1 MSSKKYKDN
10 KANYKPQKKI
20 LAGKQQPL
28 PSVKTKRKRRKLPVV
43 PPFILLFVMVWIFC
57 SLIYNNVFYIA
68 EQYDYL
74 AFDKTIMQNILDM
87 NTGILIL
94 IGRFL
99 LLSFHY
105 SLFGGFVMAVIL
117 TLAAWLLD
125 YGFHLKGFARLFVFV
140 FPILYL
146 AWEVFQGFNLYYQNE
161 PAYIFVYPFI
171 ALFLAFIMAVVVR
184 LKTKRHIKPFWKSTG
199 EEKPRIKFISML
211 VTMVMYVGLIIFAV
225 PFRDNTQTTVK
236 MQRLMEDNDWDGMI
250 DAALKVKRPSR
261 SVCCYYAIALSQTDQ
276 IGSRMFDI
284 HYQYPNMH
292 IHTRTGEPDA
302 TTEYYACDGDFYAG
316 LINTSYHECMEHSV
330 IDGPSILRLKRM
342 YFCSLLNGELEL
354 GYKYLNLISKM
365 PFESDFV
372 EKYGPMLY
380 SPSMVKKDPNLAKV
394 LELIPLEDS
403 FEQWYRTPLFIGY
416 NVMLSSGRSIR
427 ALYNSLAACLYNK
440 DLDAFYRRTL
450 PLRGGMLPKS
460 FEEAVV
466 LYGLKDADK
475 IKNFQISPMTLQ
487 TTRFFLSDALNYKGQ
502 DRKNVY
508 YKLCSQ
514 YLGYYP
520 FYYYFENIPDENYFL
535 SKKETSH
542 VN

>member
-1 MSSKKYKDN
+1 MSKKRKDIKGTYRAPN
-10 KANYKPQKKI
+10 KKNAEVRQSQH
-20 LAGKQQPL
+20 A
-28 PSVKTKRKRRKLPVV
+28 VKTKKKQIKLPFI
-43 PPFILLFVMVWIFC
+43 PPFPLIFVLAWFFC

-68 EQYDYL
+68 EQYSYL
-74 AFDKTIMQNILDM
+74 AFDKTIMQNVLDM

-105 SLFGGFVMAVIL
+105 PLFGGLLMAVML
-117 TLAAWLLD
+117 TTCSWLID
-125 YGFHLKGFARLFVFV
+125 YDFNLKGFKRLIAYVLPF
-140 FPILYL
+140 LYL
-146 AWEVFQGFNLYYQNE
+146 AWDVFQGFNLYYQNE
-161 PAYIFVYPFI
+161 PAYIFIYPFV
-171 ALFLAFIMAVVVR
+171 ALVVLVLVGVAVR
-184 LKTKRHIKPFWKSTG
+184 LKTKRRITAFWKAG
-199 EEKPRIKFISML
+199 REEQNKVRSFSFLTIVIVFA
-211 VTMVMYVGLIIFAV
+211 GLIVFAV
-225 PFRDNTQTTVK
+225 PFRVNTQTTVK
-236 MQRLMEDNDWDGMI
+236 MQRMMEDNDWDDMI
-250 DAALKVKRPSR
+250 EAALKVKRPSR
-261 SVCCYYAIALSQTDQ
+261 SVCCYYAIALTQSGQ
-276 IGSRMFDI
+276 IGTRLFDI

-342 YFCSLLNGELEL
+342 YLCTLLNGELEL

-365 PFESDFV
+365 PFESAFV
-372 EKYGPMLY
+372 QKYGPLLY
-380 SPSMVKKDPNLAKV
+380 SPSMVKKDPDLAKV
-394 LELIPLEDS
+394 AEVIPLEDS

-416 NVMLSSGRSIR
+416 NVMLSSGRSMR

-440 DLDAFYRRTL
+440 DLEAFYIRTL
-450 PLRGGMLPKS
+450 PLRGGTLPKN

-466 LYGLKDADK
+466 LYGLKDADR
-475 IKNFQISPMTLQ
+475 IKAFQVSPVTLE
-487 TTRFFLSDALNYKGQ
+487 TTKSFLSDALNYKGQ
-502 DRKNVY
+502 NRKEVY

-535 SKKETSH
+535 TNREKGR